1 MITRILIMESN
12 KGEILSAMEEMND
25 YCTMEEQ
32 NDFGVMDELK
42 YLLME
47 IDDMAYQERKEYKE
61 ELEEMLAEIQRE
73 PGQSELS
80 GEQRLLLAKGLCE
93 LASIY
98 KAEIGYTVSDGERA
112 WELFMQAREI
122 YDKEFGKGSED
133 SWRLALYLSV
143 IAIDRGIH
151 QAEIMQIL
159 QEMLAINEEN
169 PEADVVRITD
179 TYKRMAEISSQW
191 EQDTDKAITYYQPY
205 LKWAREKYGEE
216 SDFVADC
223 YEEIAR
229 LCENC
234 NDILRA
240 CEYTE
245 RALAINIREMG
256 KMYLLPAVLR
266 KTVVGFMKMI
276 GKIDEESKFSRIMSA
291 SDSYCNLGE
300 CYLRINEA
308 QRAKDCLK
316 KSVML
321 YEMVMRVSTYDHG
334 WGHELLGDALLILG
348 KKEKAWQEYRTAQLI
363 YRAVMKSNM
372 ESDDDSYGWETEEC
386 QEGLERLSSK
396 LQQNAE

>member
-12 KGEILSAMEEMND
+12 EGEILSAMEEMND

-32 NDFGVMDELK
+32 NEFGVMDELK

-47 IDDMAYQERKEYKE
+47 IDDTTYQERKAYQE
-61 ELEEMLAEIQRE
+61 ELEGVLAEIQRE
-73 PGQSELS
+73 PGQLELS
-80 GEQRLLLAKGLCE
+80 GEQRLLLAQGLCE

-98 KAEIGYTVSDGERA
+98 KGEIGYTASDGERA
-112 WELFMQAREI
+112 WEFFMQAKEI
-122 YDKEFGKGSED
+122 YDQEFGKGSAD

-143 IAIDRGIH
+143 ITIDRGIH

-191 EQDTDKAITYYQPY
+191 EQDSDKAIAYYQPY

-223 YEEIAR
+223 YEEIAG

-234 NDILRA
+234 DDILRA

-256 KMYLLPAVLR
+256 KIYLLPAAFR
-266 KTVVGFMKMI
+266 KIAVGFMKII
-276 GKIDEESKFSRIMSA
+276 GKLNEESKFSRIMSV
-291 SDSYCNLGE
+291 SSTYCNLGE
-300 CYLRINEA
+300 LYLHMNEVR
-308 QRAKDCLK
+308 RAKDCLK
-316 KSVML
+316 KSVMF

-334 WGHELLGDALLILG
+334 WGHELLGDALFTLG
-348 KKEKAWQEYRTAQLI
+348 EQEKAKQEYRTAQLI

-372 ESDDDSYGWETEEC
+372 ESDDGSYGWAVEEC
-386 QEGLERLSSK
+386 KEGIERLSSK